1 MSTDSS
7 PNRLGVLM
15 KKYFILLIFALV
27 LPFSAAISANVHA
40 AGLQENTIF
49 QDLYGMRRTKEMLI
63 ISPDDAV
70 THSFYGLK
78 IGDKKDD
85 VLKTLN
91 PAFRLMYELKA
102 IGPAYLLSDVVYP
115 EYYLTV
121 SFDENDRV
129 SMIVYQENK
138 KYHIMMDSL
147 NS

>member
-1 MSTDSS
+1 
-7 PNRLGVLM
+7 M
-15 KKYFILLIFALV
+15 KKYCALLILALV

-49 QDLYGMRRTKEMLI
+49 QDLYGMRRTKDI
-63 ISPDDAV
+63 TVISPDDAV
-70 THSFYGLK
+70 SHSFYGLK

-85 VLKTLN
+85 VLQTLK

-115 EYYLTV
+115 DYYLTV
-121 SFDENDRV
+121 SFDDKDRV

-138 KYHIMMDSL
+138 KYHIMTDSL

>member
-1 MSTDSS
+1 
-7 PNRLGVLM
+7 M

>member
-1 MSTDSS
+1 
-7 PNRLGVLM
+7 M

-115 EYYLTV
+115 DYYLTV

-138 KYHIMMDSL
+138 KFHITDVM
-147 NS
+147 

>member
-1 MSTDSS
+1 
-7 PNRLGVLM
+7 M
-15 KKYFILLIFALV
+15 KKYCILLIFALV
-27 LPFSAAISANVHA
+27 LPFSTAISANVHA

-85 VLKTLN
+85 VLKTLK
-91 PAFRLMYELKA
+91 PAFHLMYELKA

-115 EYYLTV
+115 DYYLTV

-138 KYHIMMDSL
+138 KFHITDVM
-147 NS
+147 

>member
-1 MSTDSS
+1 
-7 PNRLGVLM
+7 M
-15 KKYFILLIFALV
+15 KKYCMLLILALV
-27 LPFSAAISANVHA
+27 LSFSTGLSANVHA

-49 QDLYGMRRTKEMLI
+49 QDLYCVRRSKDMTV

-70 THSFYGLK
+70 SHSFYGLK

-85 VLKTLN
+85 VLQTLK

-115 EYYLTV
+115 DYYLTV
-121 SFDENDRV
+121 SFDDNDRV

-138 KYHIMMDSL
+138 KFHITDVM
-147 NS
+147 

>member
-1 MSTDSS
+1 
-7 PNRLGVLM
+7 M
-15 KKYFILLIFALV
+15 KKYCILLIFALV

-115 EYYLTV
+115 DYYLTV

-138 KYHIMMDSL
+138 KFHITDIM
-147 NS
+147 

>member
-1 MSTDSS
+1 
-7 PNRLGVLM
+7 M

-115 EYYLTV
+115 DYYLTV
-121 SFDENDRV
+121 SFDEKDRV

>member
-1 MSTDSS
+1 
-7 PNRLGVLM
+7 
-15 KKYFILLIFALV
+15 
-27 LPFSAAISANVHA
+27 
-40 AGLQENTIF
+40 
-49 QDLYGMRRTKEMLI
+49 MLI

-115 EYYLTV
+115 DYYLTV

-138 KYHIMMDSL
+138 KFHITDVM
-147 NS
+147 

>member
-1 MSTDSS
+1 
-7 PNRLGVLM
+7 M
-15 KKYFILLIFALV
+15 KKYCALLILALV

-85 VLKTLN
+85 VLKTLK
-91 PAFRLMYELKA
+91 PAFRIMYELKA

-115 EYYLTV
+115 DYYLTV

-138 KYHIMMDSL
+138 KFHITDVR
-147 NS
+147 

>member
-1 MSTDSS
+1 
-7 PNRLGVLM
+7 M
-15 KKYFILLIFALV
+15 KKYCVLLILALV
-27 LPFSAAISANVHA
+27 LPFSEAISANVHA

-70 THSFYGLK
+70 SHSFYGLK

-85 VLKTLN
+85 VLKTLK
-91 PAFRLMYELKA
+91 PAFRFMYELKA
-102 IGPAYLLSDVVYP
+102 IGPAYLLSDIVYP
-115 EYYLTV
+115 DYYLTV

-138 KYHIMMDSL
+138 KFHITDVR
-147 NS
+147 

>member
-15 KKYFILLIFALV
+15 KKYCILLIFALV

-40 AGLQENTIF
+40 AGPQENTIF

-115 EYYLTV
+115 DYYLTV

-138 KYHIMMDSL
+138 KFHITDVM
-147 NS
+147 